1 MNTKSKK
8 QTVKTSATIDLI
20 PLNQITAASPGPANN
35 ITSILVYD
43 QKPSQ
48 ELVVLLNHMHA
59 SEKWVVIKLHVDNDI
74 ATSFRVIKVP
84 CLVMYNSQQEETARV
99 FGEQNIL
106 DLVQKVVE

>member
-1 MNTKSKK
+1 MK
-8 QTVKTSATIDLI
+8 QKPQTLETVAASVDLI
-20 PLNQITAASPGPANN
+20 PVQATTNTNTNTNTNITA
-35 ITSILVYD
+35 ILVYD

-59 SEKWVVIKLHVDNDI
+59 TEKWVVIKLMIDLDI

-84 CLVMYNSQQEETARV
+84 CLVMYNSKQEETARV
-99 FGEQNIL
+99 FGEQNIQ

>member
-1 MNTKSKK
+1 
-8 QTVKTSATIDLI
+8 VKTSATIDLI